1 MSNIVQL
8 DKDALYKAWRL
19 YMLEHSIC
27 KNFGAFDDKS
37 VAKFPY
43 AVLTIVGNP
52 TNTTD
57 LQNYEYTT
65 DLTVQSDCY
74 IDSMKITD
82 LFSMDEACWEFFNML
97 GFRKTGDSLP
107 TSVSNSNVKRITS
120 RYTMRNFAGKFLI
133 DLQTEQEQQGLS
145 TSG

>member
-8 DKDALYKAWRL
+8 DKDALYQTWRA

-27 KNFGAFDDKS
+27 EHFGAFDDKS
-37 VAKFPY
+37 PAKFPY
-43 AVLTIVGNP
+43 AVLTIVGMP

-57 LQNYEYTT
+57 FQNYEHTV

-74 IDSMKITD
+74 IDSMKITQ

-97 GFRKTGDSLP
+97 GMKKTGDSIP
-107 TSVSNSNVKRITS
+107 SSVGNSNVKRITS
-120 RYTMRNFAGKFLI
+120 RYVMRNFAGKFLI
-133 DLQTEQEQQGLS
+133 DLQTQTENDQQGLS
-145 TSG
+145 I